1 MENFKEFLTSQ
12 ALEIIFGFI
21 AIILGFVGIRIK
33 TMVSDFL
40 DTKTKVIVIDNV
52 VKAVEQMYKD
62 LHGEEK
68 LEKAVE
74 KVEDILNDK
83 GIPISGSEM
92 RVLIESAVQQ
102 FNTGWATLK
111 SEIDE
116 TRAELTEGGY
126 LEEINMIIDD
136 IEKIEKDNELRET
149 LNQIDAM
156 RNNNEDYY
164 IPNIMATDAF
174 GNIDITIKDVTETM
188 TFGST
193 TEEEIAVTEE
203 TTEEETPVV
212 EDEIKE
218 ESPVEEENTTEEKA
232 ETKEG

>member
-12 ALEIIFGFI
+12 ALEIIFVFI
-21 AIILGFVGIRIK
+21 ATILGVVGIRAK
-33 TMVSDFL
+33 TMLSDFL

-136 IEKIEKDNELRET
+136 IEKVEKDNELRET

-188 TFGST
+188 TFGSI

-203 TTEEETPVV
+203 TTEEETHVV